1 MDFKPNTKY
10 SILYTLLCA
19 YGVFLGVEVVVRF
32 SLVGFIMLVM
42 ITLTMVT
49 STIEDL
55 KTINLFPLMDRGFLA
70 NTVGSM
76 YLFGDISMAVL
87 AVGVIYPMLN
97 KKKKVLGISFWS
109 MLVGACLVVIWPLY
123 ETMVLGPD
131 LMKQY
136 VVVCM

>member
-1 MDFKPNTKY
+1 
-10 SILYTLLCA
+10 
-19 YGVFLGVEVVVRF
+19 
-32 SLVGFIMLVM
+32 MLVM